1 MKPVVGFPSRRALLL
16 ASATL
21 LIALAA
27 SVAYT
32 AYDLTKPSEVIG
44 IAAEKHIGHGT
55 DHRGDPVTTYTVS
68 LALVTPDGKNHMDIG
83 GTLAYIVEKDI
94 FDQVFDGMVIKG
106 RSRDGLTLE
115 VLALIPA
122 EVFRSFEPGDN
133 RFSRDEY

>member
-55 DHRGDPVTTYTVS
+55 DHRATQS
-68 LALVTPDGKNHMDIG
+68 LPTPYRLHWSHPTARTIWISVG
-83 GTLAYIVEKDI
+83 
-94 FDQVFDGMVIKG
+94 
-106 RSRDGLTLE
+106 
-115 VLALIPA
+115 P
-122 EVFRSFEPGDN
+122 
-133 RFSRDEY
+133 